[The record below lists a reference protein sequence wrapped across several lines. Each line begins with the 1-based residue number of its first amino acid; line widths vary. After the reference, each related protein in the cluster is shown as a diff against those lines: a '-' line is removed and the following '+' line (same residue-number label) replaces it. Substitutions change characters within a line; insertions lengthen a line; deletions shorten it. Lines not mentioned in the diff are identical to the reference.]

1 MIMSIIV
8 CSWLAVGIKETYF
21 YCRTLM
27 KHEDAK
33 VANYSSMVIYNILLG
48 STDIRTVVEDS
59 KEILEILLDNA
70 AKNSE
75 FA

>member
-1 MIMSIIV
+1 
-8 CSWLAVGIKETYF
+8 L
-21 YCRTLM
+21 

-48 STDIRTVVEDS
+48 CPDIRTVVEES
-59 KEILEILLDNA
+59 KEMLEILLDNA
-70 AKNSE
+70 ANNSE

>member
-1 MIMSIIV
+1 
-8 CSWLAVGIKETYF
+8 
-21 YCRTLM
+21 M
-27 KHEDAK
+27 KYEDVK

-48 STDIRTVVEDS
+48 CTDIRTIVEDS
-59 KEILEILLDNA
+59 KEILEILLDSA

>member
-1 MIMSIIV
+1 
-8 CSWLAVGIKETYF
+8 
-21 YCRTLM
+21 M
-27 KHEDAK
+27 KYEDAK
-33 VANYSSMVIYNILLG
+33 VANYSSMVMYNILLG
-48 STDIRTVVEDS
+48 CADIRTVVEDS